1 MVLFCVCKLWCRT
14 SRTCQTGLRSR
25 HFHFKL
31 KIYDLL
37 QTAPLRGANWNRE
50 CRLSPHGALRA
61 YTVFPTAVHL
71 RCTLLATSSCAK
83 SSITDRT
90 SPRCESSGVLLSPHG
105 ALRAYTVFLTAV
117 HLRCTLMTISS
128 FPLFYTTAMYLR
140 CTFI

>member
-1 MVLFCVCKLWCRT
+1 MSNMVLFCVCKLWCWT

-71 RCTLLATSSCAK
+71 RCTLMALSSSVIFSRWRSMCLHLVTYGRKFQAFPDCVVFSQYIFFNEDAK
-83 SSITDRT
+83 TFCLI
-90 SPRCESSGVLLSPHG
+90 
-105 ALRAYTVFLTAV
+105 FLQNV
-117 HLRCTLMTISS
+117 W
-128 FPLFYTTAMYLR
+128 
-140 CTFI
+140 